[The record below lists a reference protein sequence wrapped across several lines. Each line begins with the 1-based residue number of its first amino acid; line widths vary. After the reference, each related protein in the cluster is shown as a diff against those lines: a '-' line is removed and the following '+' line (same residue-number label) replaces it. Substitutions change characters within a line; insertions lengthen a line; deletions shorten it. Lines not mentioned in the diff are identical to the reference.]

1 MRRIFKEYKYYKNKY
16 VLKPEWNANAVR
28 DEHATI
34 SVLTYKRKDFNAVDE
49 YLKSCEQKFDI
60 KYIKPMDEPAEQAWQ
75 DVMTGLNAQLNI
87 RGKNILLECL
97 QFGGN
102 HEFWSLFP
110 DKDEIAMYFANC
122 YKFALSEIGYLHTDK
137 NIICAAVVT
146 EANRR
151 NLFVYYLPI
160 TERWQSK
167 LMSDRKSENGSK
179 LQMRDEY
186 YMPLY
191 IQRKDENSPR
201 LSHSEF
207 WKQRGGLTSYSDLQ
221 EVFYM
226 QVSKR
231 YGAKCGESF
240 SLIKNTNPWQQQRFD
255 RQDGDLYDELYF
267 DDSPY

>member
-1 MRRIFKEYKYYKNKY
+1 MTASEERGKRLHLRKSSAADIANDCVIYHMNEKHCSSSSLNRRI
-16 VLKPEWNANAVR
+16 
-28 DEHATI
+28 
-34 SVLTYKRKDFNAVDE
+34 
-49 YLKSCEQKFDI
+49 
-60 KYIKPMDEPAEQAWQ
+60 
-75 DVMTGLNAQLNI
+75 
-87 RGKNILLECL
+87 
-97 QFGGN
+97 
-102 HEFWSLFP
+102 
-110 DKDEIAMYFANC
+110 
-122 YKFALSEIGYLHTDK
+122 
-137 NIICAAVVT
+137 AVVDVT
-146 EANRR
+146 PLSISEPNRR

-160 TERWQSK
+160 TERWRSK
-167 LMSDRKSENGSK
+167 VMSDSKSERGSK

-231 YGAKCGESF
+231 YGAKRGESY
-240 SLIKNTNPWQQQRFD
+240 SLIKNTNPRQQERFD

>member
-1 MRRIFKEYKYYKNKY
+1 MLR
-16 VLKPEWNANAVR
+16 PEWNANVVW

-34 SVLTYKRKDFNAVDE
+34 SVITHRRNEFSAVDE
-49 YLKSCEQKFDI
+49 YLRICEEQFNV
-60 KYIKPMDEPAEQAWQ
+60 KYIKSMDKPAEQAWQ

-110 DKDEIAMYFANC
+110 DKDEIEMYFRNC
-122 YKFALSEIGYLHTDK
+122 YKFAIGKVGYLHTDK
-137 NIICAAVVT
+137 NIICAVIVT
-146 EANRR
+146 EPNRR

-160 TERWQSK
+160 TEQWQSK
-167 LMSDRKSENGSK
+167 VMSNRTSENGSK
-179 LQMRDEY
+179 LQIRDEY

-191 IQRKDENSPR
+191 VQHTDENNPR

-221 EVFYM
+221 EDFYI
-226 QVSKR
+226 QVSSR
-231 YGAKCGESF
+231 YGAKRGESY
-240 SLIKNTNPWQQQRFD
+240 SLIKNTNSQQQERFD